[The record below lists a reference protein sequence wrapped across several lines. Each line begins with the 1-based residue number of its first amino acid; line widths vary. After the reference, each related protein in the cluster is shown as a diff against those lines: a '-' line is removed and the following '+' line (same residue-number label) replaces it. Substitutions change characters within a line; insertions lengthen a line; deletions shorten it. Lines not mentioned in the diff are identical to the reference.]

1 MDLFK
6 RKKKQPAESAIIASL
21 DAQLG
26 DDDKDA
32 YNNTLNYLVG
42 LTDDEYDKML
52 KCAKVYRDA
61 DKKVTAIMET
71 KAPNGGD
78 IITVRVVPKADDSL
92 DFIDTD
98 TKNGKKADDK

>member
-6 RKKKQPAESAIIASL
+6 RKKKPATSELLATIDEQL
-21 DAQLG
+21 DTSK
-26 DDDKDA
+26 DD

-42 LTDDEYDKML
+42 LTDDEYEKML

-71 KAPNGGD
+71 KAPNGGEV
-78 IITVRVVPKADDSL
+78 IEVRVVPKDPK
-92 DFIDTD
+92 DFIETD
-98 TKNGKKADDK
+98 TEKGKDKGAEQN